1 MATSQ
6 NGSNT
11 ATGSNN
17 AVTFS
22 AVDFQRWNRATS
34 GVGIP
39 SRTVKTSGIPQLRGG
54 LIDAIVE
61 HGVAA
66 VRALSPTRFGIE
78 RRYSSDR
85 RAADVGGVS
94 FRGVQLAPPS
104 CVWGV
109 ESIFVD
115 RAPLRVRDR
124 HLFGTLA
131 PCGRVTSVQHLGV
144 GGFPSI
150 GSSVR
155 GVSMVVN
162 KPVPA
167 NVNVGG
173 FSVSFRC
180 GGRPPT
186 CFVCQGWGVRAG
198 AVRGHGGPGNR
209 LKMTAVGI
217 LIMKDLPG
225 MIVT

>member
-61 HGVAA
+61 RGVAA

-85 RAADVGGVS
+85 RAADVGGVA
-94 FRGVQLAPPS
+94 FRGVQLAPL
-104 CVWGV
+104 
-109 ESIFVD
+109 
-115 RAPLRVRDR
+115 LRM
-124 HLFGTLA
+124 GS
-131 PCGRVTSVQHLGV
+131 RVHFCRPGSSAGAGSASFWHLGALRSGHFCPAP
-144 GGFPSI
+144 GG
-150 GSSVR
+150 
-155 GVSMVVN
+155 
-162 KPVPA
+162 
-167 NVNVGG
+167 GG
-173 FSVSFRC
+173 FSFHWIQRA
-180 GGRPPT
+180 
-186 CFVCQGWGVRAG
+186 WGV
-198 AVRGHGGPGNR
+198 HGS
-209 LKMTAVGI
+209 K
-217 LIMKDLPG
+217 
-225 MIVT
+225 